1 MKLSSFLNPL
11 NTIYIFCILF
21 GEQEEYFIDL
31 ENGITLKY
39 SNTTLDVLYKSN
51 IFCSVS
57 NTKDFKKIITSFIS
71 QVLLDLTKHH
81 FKGMR
86 LKRTIVS
93 FMDDLIQYFF
103 NQKMSLY
110 IFVKNVSEAFK
121 QHCGYTNTTFK
132 SEKNLSDLIEKFAK
146 NTLELSDFA
155 PFYHL
160 LCTKLIM
167 YMHSSDSIE
176 AMDEFL
182 KSYNLN

>member
-1 MKLSSFLNPL
+1 
-11 NTIYIFCILF
+11 
-21 GEQEEYFIDL
+21 
-31 ENGITLKY
+31 
-39 SNTTLDVLYKSN
+39 
-51 IFCSVS
+51 
-57 NTKDFKKIITSFIS
+57 
-71 QVLLDLTKHH
+71 
-81 FKGMR
+81 MR
-86 LKRTIVS
+86 LKRTIIS
-93 FMDDLIQYFF
+93 FIDDLIQYFF

-121 QHCGYTNTTFK
+121 QHCGNTNTTFK

-176 AMDEFL
+176 AMDQFL